1 MELLNIP
8 VVITVSRY
16 IFIRSGKNRTGT
28 CLPHISG
35 VRPMFLALHSTIG
48 AQRNLLNP
56 LGTCSHLCFSFK
68 IWESVFAVS
77 ASSAW
82 MHPRRRP
89 CTPRASR
96 TALGGQ
102 DGRSGLPRAGSR
114 TITTSRGGTRC
125 TAIMRG
131 GMMSLNLSRPRQQVH
146 LQQQPAAAATRFCN
160 EAR

>member
-16 IFIRSGKNRTGT
+16 IFSRSGRNRTGT

-56 LGTCSHLCFSFK
+56 LGTCSHLCFSFE
-68 IWESVFAVS
+68 IWESVFAVI

-89 CTPRASR
+89 CTPRAQHR
-96 TALGGQ
+96 
-102 DGRSGLPRAGSR
+102 RSGLHRTGSR

-125 TAIMRG
+125 TATGRG